1 METGGARRFEG
12 SCVLVTGGASGIG
25 RATALRLAAE
35 GAKVVAADLDAEGV
49 EETCRRAAAAGA
61 EIAPQ
66 SLDVSSP
73 AACRAAVNAVLRRHG
88 RLDVLCNI
96 AGVMS
101 VGRVTDITEEAWN
114 RVLAVN
120 LSGVFFMSQA
130 AIPALL
136 ESRGVIVNMAS
147 AAGLVGQAYTA
158 PYCATKAA
166 VVSLTR
172 CMALEYGKQGL
183 RVNALCPGGVL
194 TPMTRGFQLPEGAD
208 PDMMRKLMPLVPPA
222 RPEEIAAAVAYLASP
237 EARYVTG
244 AVLAID
250 GGQTAG

>member
-1 METGGARRFEG
+1 METAGARRFQDQA
-12 SCVLVTGGASGIG
+12 VLVTGAGSGIG

-35 GAKVVAADLDAEGV
+35 GARVVAADVSPEGIEETRRLATAEGL
-49 EETCRRAAAAGA
+49 ELAAQ
-61 EIAPQ
+61 P
-66 SLDVSSP
+66 LDVTRP
-73 AACRAAVNAVLRRHG
+73 AACRAAVKATLRRHG
-88 RLDVLCNI
+88 QLDVLCNI

-101 VGRVTDITEEAWN
+101 IGRVTELTEESWA

-120 LSGVFFMSQA
+120 LSGVFFMSQS

-147 AAGLVGQAYTA
+147 AAGLVGQAYTSA
-158 PYCATKAA
+158 YCASKAG

-172 CMALEYGKQGL
+172 SMALEYGKQGL

-194 TPMTRGFQLPEGAD
+194 TPMIEGFQLPEGAD
-208 PDMMRKLMPLVPPA
+208 QDMMRRLMPLVAPA
-222 RPEEIAAAVAYLASP
+222 RPEEIAGAVAYLASP
-237 EARYVTG
+237 EARYVNG

>member
-1 METGGARRFEG
+1 MDTGGARRFEG
-12 SCVLVTGGASGIG
+12 SCVLVTGAASGIG

-35 GAKVVAADLDAEGV
+35 GAKVVAADLDDEGAQ
-49 EETCRRAAAAGA
+49 ETCRRGAAEGS
-61 EIAPQ
+61 EIAAQ
-66 SLDVSSP
+66 GLDVTSP
-73 AACRAAVNAVLRRHG
+73 GACRSAVKAILRRHG

-101 VGRVTDITEEAWN
+101 IGRVTEITEEDWN
-114 RVLAVN
+114 RVVSVN

-130 AIPALL
+130 AIPALI

-147 AAGLVGQAYTA
+147 AAGLVGQAYTS

-172 CMALEYGKQGL
+172 SMALEYGKQGV

-194 TPMTRGFQLPEGAD
+194 TPMTKAFRLPEGAD
-208 PDMMRKLMPLVPPA
+208 PDMMRKLMPLVAPA
-222 RPEEIAAAVAYLASP
+222 RPEEVAGAVAYLASP
-237 EARYVTG
+237 EARYVNG
-244 AVLAID
+244 AVLAMD